1 MDSEGDFYIPVIS
14 PAVHPPLQGGQGAWP
29 AATGGACR
37 QETGRFFS
45 VQKVMAQIPIIL
57 FMLHVNCN
65 GFKTLKYFFQ
75 AIPKRKVT
83 EENKADGKHKT
94 CKSSDGMP

>member
-1 MDSEGDFYIPVIS
+1 MDSEGDLYIPVLS

-45 VQKVMAQIPIIL
+45 VQKIMAQI
-57 FMLHVNCN
+57 
-65 GFKTLKYFFQ
+65 
-75 AIPKRKVT
+75 RK
-83 EENKADGKHKT
+83 
-94 CKSSDGMP
+94 